1 MDELIDV
8 NFDEIPDDENTN
20 DSGGCTDLCY
30 ERKLEELAREMKEN
44 EEKVVVYHEDFQFFI
59 LLFREELCQLYGG
72 KGLGAM
78 AER

>member
-44 EEKVVVYHEDFQFFI
+44 EEKVVKYQDEF
-59 LLFREELCQLYGG
+59 
-72 KGLGAM
+72 
-78 AER
+78 